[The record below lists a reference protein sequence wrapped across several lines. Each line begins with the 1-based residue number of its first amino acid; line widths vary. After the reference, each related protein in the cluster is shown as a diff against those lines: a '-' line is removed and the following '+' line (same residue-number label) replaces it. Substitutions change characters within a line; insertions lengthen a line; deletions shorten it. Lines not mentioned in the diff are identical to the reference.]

1 MANPLGIHAR
11 PAALIAKLASTSG
24 GKVWLIKEDEIVDA
38 GSIID
43 ILTLGCA
50 KGAEVTLRMESQTDE
65 KLFAEIAGLIEQ
77 GIEE

>member
-11 PAALIAKLASTSG
+11 PAAMIAKLASTSG
-24 GKVWLIKEDEIVDA
+24 GRVWIIKEDEKVDA

-43 ILTLGCA
+43 ILTLGCS
-50 KGAEVTLRMESQTDE
+50 KGTEVTLHMESQADE
-65 KLFAEIAGLIEQ
+65 KLFMEIAVLIEQ

>member
-11 PAALIAKLASTSG
+11 PAAMIAKLASSSG
-24 GKVWLIKEDEIVDA
+24 GKVWLIKEDEVVDA

-43 ILTLGCA
+43 ILTLGCS
-50 KGAEVTLRMESQTDE
+50 KGTEVTLRMENHTDE
-65 KLFAEIAGLIEQ
+65 KLFMEIAGLIEQ

>member
-11 PAALIAKLASTSG
+11 PAAMIAKLASSSG
-24 GKVWLIKEDEIVDA
+24 AKVWLIKEDEMVDA

-43 ILTLGCA
+43 ILTLGCS
-50 KGAEVTLRMESQTDE
+50 KGTEVTLRMENHADE
-65 KLFAEIAGLIEQ
+65 KLFMEIAGLIEQ